1 MNPNMKNRWR
11 LFLKDGHGAI
21 SVVTAIVLAVPLGF
35 AGLGI
40 DCGYAYYVQNNLQAS
55 TDAAALAGAEM
66 INDGTGGTAVAT
78 ASTYSSTGSGLNKYS
93 NLTVTMAAGYP
104 LMKCLT
110 STGVSC
116 SGPDSANAIE
126 VKQQVVVPTFFAGLF
141 GLKAWN
147 ISATSLASSKGGT
160 PQPIDAE
167 IILDTTASM
176 NNVDA
181 NCTGQGA
188 GATRETCALA
198 GARTLLSELAP
209 CSASLGSCGTITNG
223 NVASPVDRVGLMVFP
238 GVTNSAQTQ
247 YETDCSTPPV
257 PAIAKYS
264 ASPVYQIV
272 PFSSDYRSS
281 DSATSLSTGSN
292 LVIAAKGGAMGCTQ
306 GLSAVGGVGTYFAD
320 AITQAQSAL
329 SSDGRATARRVIILL
344 SDGAANA
351 SVANMPPG
359 EASNQCHEAIAAAQA
374 VTAAGTWVYSI
385 SYGSSTATNPSDC
398 TTDAPVISSCSTMQQ
413 IASDSTKYFSDT
425 SGGSAAC
432 TSNANP
438 ISELSQIFAYIGVDA
453 STARLLPLNTT

>member
-1 MNPNMKNRWR
+1 MNPNMKNCIR
-11 LFLKDGHGAI
+11 LFLKDSHAAI
-21 SVVTAIVLAVPLGF
+21 SVITGIVLAVLLGF

-55 TDAAALAGAEM
+55 SDAAALAGAEM
-66 INDGTGGTAVAT
+66 INAGTGGTAVST
-78 ASTYSSTGSGLNKYS
+78 ASSYSSTGSGVNKFS

-104 LMKCLT
+104 LLKCLT

-126 VKQQVVVPTFFAGLF
+126 VQQQVVVPTFFAGLF
-141 GLKAWN
+141 GLKTWN

-176 NNVDA
+176 NNIDA
-181 NCTGQGA
+181 NCTGQG

-198 GARTLLSELAP
+198 GVRTLLSELAP

-247 YETDCSTPPV
+247 YETDCSTTPV

-281 DSATSLSTGSN
+281 DSATSLSAGSN

-306 GLSAVGGVGTYFAD
+306 GLTAVGGVGTYFAD

-329 SSDGRATARRVIILL
+329 SSDGRATARKVIILL

-359 EASNQCHEAIAAAQA
+359 QASNQCHEAIAAAQA
-374 VTAAGTWVYSI
+374 ATAAGTWVYSI

-398 TTDAPVISSCSTMQQ
+398 TTDVPVISSCSTMQQ

-432 TSNANP
+432 TSSANP

>member
-1 MNPNMKNRWR
+1 MNWNMKSRVQ
-11 LFLKDGHGAI
+11 LFLRDSHAAI
-21 SVVTAIVLAVPLGF
+21 SVITGIVLAVLVGF
-35 AGLGI
+35 AGLGV

-66 INDGTGGTAVAT
+66 INSGTGGTAVST
-78 ASTYSSTGSGLNKYS
+78 ASSYSSTGSGVNKFS
-93 NLTVTMAAGYP
+93 NLTVTMSAGYP
-104 LMKCLT
+104 LLKCLT

-126 VKQQVVVPTFFAGLF
+126 VEQQVVVPTYFAGLF
-141 GLKAWN
+141 GLRSWN

-176 NNVDA
+176 NNIDP
-181 NCTGQGA
+181 NCGLGTLT
-188 GATRETCALA
+188 TREACALA
-198 GARTLLSELAP
+198 GVRTLLSELAP

-238 GVTNSAQTQ
+238 GVTNSVQTQ
-247 YETDCSTPPV
+247 YETDCSTTPA

-264 ASPVYQIV
+264 ASPVYQVV

-281 DSATSLSTGSN
+281 DSARSLSTGSN
-292 LVIAAKGGAMGCTQ
+292 LVIAAKGGSMGCTQ

-329 SSDGRATARRVIILL
+329 SSDGRATARKVIILL

-351 SVANMPPG
+351 SLANMLPG
-359 EASNQCHEAIAAAQA
+359 KAVNQCHAAIAAAQA
-374 VTAAGTWVYSI
+374 ATAAGTWVYSI
-385 SYGSSTATNPSDC
+385 SYGSSTATSPSDC

-425 SGGSAAC
+425 SGGSGTC
-432 TSNANP
+432 VSNANP
-438 ISELSQIFAYIGVDA
+438 ITELSQIFAYIGVDA